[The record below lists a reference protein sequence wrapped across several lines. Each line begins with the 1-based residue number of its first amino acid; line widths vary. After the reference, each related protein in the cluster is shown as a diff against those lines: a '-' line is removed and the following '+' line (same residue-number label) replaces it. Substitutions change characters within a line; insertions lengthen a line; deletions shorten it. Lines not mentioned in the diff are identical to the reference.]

1 MGPQV
6 GPLWPFGSLWLSPWP
21 PCNPKT
27 SSWPLDPLDPLG
39 PLKRPQGPR
48 RPRGVPLVSHDDPF
62 DPLGPLKRLP
72 WPNVSHCPKYVP
84 LDPFGHLEV
93 SLYPLGPLTRPTW
106 SPRTTQT
113 SSLTQLDH
121 LDDTLFWKHI
131 ILICLRKLDRRRSY
145 ILVAP
150 ILFLRNVP
158 TSWICISNLRA
169 GNFSLYELPC
179 WQPPC
184 FQDSAKKQT

>member
-6 GPLWPFGSLWLSPWP
+6 GLLWPFGSLWLSPWP
-21 PCNPKT
+21 PCILKT
-27 SSWPLDPLDPLG
+27 SSWPLDALDPLG

-72 WPNVSHCPKYVP
+72 WPQCVP
-84 LDPFGHLEV
+84 LPQRRPSWHLEV

-106 SPRTTQT
+106 PPRTTQT

-121 LDDTLFWKHI
+121 LDHTLFWKHI